1 MLTNSL
7 QHPGAP
13 LTNFNVGGGGSDG
26 SSYFIPQKITTSEFV
41 CPKKNHYFFLVYP
54 KRPLVLFSQPK
65 KIPLF
70 FFATQNNPGVFHR
83 PKKIT
88 FGKISD
94 PKKSSGFPPSPP
106 VIKICEWSP
115 WAPARCATVK
125 TRIKVEGR
133 VVRVI
138 VHPPTTCF
146 ARLAPNEEC
155 EESRKRSFRCI
166 CFLKRQYFK

>member
-13 LTNFNVGGGGSDG
+13 LTNFNVGGGGPTEVHIL
-26 SSYFIPQKITTSEFV
+26 Y
-41 CPKKNHYFFLVYP
+41 PKKSQVQNLSTQKKSLLFFSIP
-54 KRPLVLFSQPK
+54 KKALSPFFTTK

-70 FFATQNNPGVFHR
+70 FFAAQNNPGVFRR
-83 PKKIT
+83 PKKKSLLAKFQT
-88 FGKISD
+88 PKNHPD
-94 PKKSSGFPPSPP
+94 PPPPP

-138 VHPPTTCF
+138 VHPPTRC
-146 ARLAPNEEC
+146 EEC

-166 CFLKRQYFK
+166 CFLKRRYFK

>member
-1 MLTNSL
+1 MS
-7 QHPGAP
+7 
-13 LTNFNVGGGGSDG
+13 GGGVRQR
-26 SSYFIPQKITTSEFV
+26 FIFYTQKNHKFRI
-41 CPKKNHYFFLVYP
+41 CLPKKNHYFFLVYP
-54 KRPLVLFSQPK
+54 KKPLVLFSQPK
-65 KIPLF
+65 KFLCF
-70 FFATQNNPGVFHR
+70 FSR
-83 PKKIT
+83 PKIIPAS
-88 FGKISD
+88 FVD
-94 PKKSSGFPPSPP
+94 PKKNHFWQNFRPQKITRIPPP

-138 VHPPTTCF
+138 VHPPTRCF

-166 CFLKRQYFK
+166 CFLKRRYFK